1 MPKGFEK
8 IITAQKQFNEKYGVS
23 FDIEEFAQSIDG
35 LDEFGGGSS
44 ADELYKVEF
53 AKLYKKAHAN
63 FIDKRLAQII
73 DFGEMINEFED
84 NIIAPY
90 YQKRKSEGQTAPTP
104 YGGWSVREYLSSV
117 ERHLSTVPENKH
129 DFATKRYAALD
140 IRIRD
145 MRAFADELINNND
158 ASPEKLAT
166 LYCYHSALSRV
177 NEGRSFLKA
186 VFVNPIRHLAEK
198 RCMDK
203 IKTYIEEKTGG
214 PMSLENAAFKNVY
227 DISNNDDIE
236 RSKNTVSVAIHGAI
250 QERSKDANVANKENM
265 VVDDAMIMD
274 EHVQKN
280 EKVTYKEN
288 LSKKEFISK

>member
-35 LDEFGGGSS
+35 IDEFGGGSS

-104 YGGWSVREYLSSV
+104 YGGWSVRGYLSSV

-166 LYCYHSALSRV
+166 LYCYHSALKRV
-177 NEGRSFLKA
+177 NEGRSFIRA
-186 VFVNPIRHLAEK
+186 VFVNPFRHMAEK

-214 PMSLENAAFKNVY
+214 PMTLENAAFKKVH

-236 RSKNTVSVAIHGAI
+236 RSKNTVTIAIRGAI
-250 QERSKDANVANKENM
+250 QERSKDANASEKENM
-265 VVDDAMIMD
+265 VVDDAIIMD

-280 EKVTYKEN
+280 EKLTYKESLTKSN
-288 LSKKEFISK
+288 LVSK